1 MEYWRLEY
9 FLSFGFMNKFE
20 KIEKSGILRWNY
32 FTELLFNV

>member
-20 KIEKSGILRWNY
+20 KIEKSGILM
-32 FTELLFNV
+32 ELLHRTSF